1 MQLVG
6 PVVIRCQAFSAGTL
20 VRIQGL
26 QSAPEL
32 NGREAKIVNFDQA
45 DMWPFAALVLCCIM
59 GHRGVEAKQEQAQ
72 LTPGVWIESNVNPGL
87 INPWYW
93 IMTIGGVPP

>member
-1 MQLVG
+1 LEAEDCYAVLKGHAYEPFMQLVG

-32 NGREAKIVNFDQA
+32 NGREAKIVNFDEA

-59 GHRGVEAKQEQAQ
+59 LEA
-72 LTPGVWIESNVNPGL
+72 SRC
-87 INPWYW
+87 
-93 IMTIGGVPP
+93 